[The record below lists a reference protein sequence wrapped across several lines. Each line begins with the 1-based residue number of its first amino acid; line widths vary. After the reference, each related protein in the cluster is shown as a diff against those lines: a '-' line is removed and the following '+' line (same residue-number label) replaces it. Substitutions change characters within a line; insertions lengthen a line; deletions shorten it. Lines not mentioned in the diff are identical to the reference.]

1 MEADKTSRSRETDAG
16 RARAVE
22 PALVRARRETVGV
35 TLTFMMHE
43 CNR

>member
-16 RARAVE
+16 RAWAVE
-22 PALVRARRETVGV
+22 PAPARARRGTMGV

-43 CNR
+43 CDR